1 MVNEF
6 FITIDRDQLQP
17 LLKSIESAN
26 LRSRGEWDCVSFFI
40 EPSKS
45 QSLVDII
52 VGNENQVQQSTL
64 SIDNVPFRK
73 AFSFSVPAPYLL
85 ECSRQKKPGESLT
98 LSVSKENERYTI
110 DVTEIEKLR
119 ECVSNP
125 PSKEHEKYRE
135 KMKNLSFISVQKTK
149 LDRLLYEIDNYAPL
163 NFVEVKSD
171 NNELKI
177 QRKEIVEYYALP
189 EQVSFPFDLT
199 LNTTSLSDLKML
211 SQKTNAKNIEII
223 MHDEEVS
230 FRAGD
235 IVITNS
241 LVGVDSFKQREAQK
255 HEAEL
260 TMVIDFYSFKKEID
274 AYLKYYRD
282 IKLANTNYLLV
293 DNKELTVCAYTE
305 RYHHA
310 SPVSVHDISGTDE
323 TRLYQI
329 DLSEIKN
336 VLITDLSG
344 ADKMKVKVLKNELGE
359 RKLGFYNTR
368 NPHHP
373 YASIKVDSLPHELP
387 VILAAKQRLQ
397 IKEKTNKART
407 AHETM
412 NEDLFGFDDI

>member
-1 MVNEF
+1 M
-6 FITIDRDQLQP
+6 
-17 LLKSIESAN
+17 
-26 LRSRGEWDCVSFFI
+26 
-40 EPSKS
+40 
-45 QSLVDII
+45 
-52 VGNENQVQQSTL
+52 
-64 SIDNVPFRK
+64 
-73 AFSFSVPAPYLL
+73 
-85 ECSRQKKPGESLT
+85 
-98 LSVSKENERYTI
+98 
-110 DVTEIEKLR
+110 
-119 ECVSNP
+119 
-125 PSKEHEKYRE
+125 
-135 KMKNLSFISVQKTK
+135 
-149 LDRLLYEIDNYAPL
+149 
-163 NFVEVKSD
+163 
-171 NNELKI
+171 
-177 QRKEIVEYYALP
+177 
-189 EQVSFPFDLT
+189 
-199 LNTTSLSDLKML
+199 
-211 SQKTNAKNIEII
+211 
-223 MHDEEVS
+223 
-230 FRAGD
+230 
-235 IVITNS
+235 TNS

-255 HEAEL
+255 YEAEL

-336 VLITDLSG
+336 VLITDLSS

-373 YASIKVDSLPHELP
+373 YASIKVDALPHELP

-397 IKEKTNKART
+397 VKEKTNKART